1 MTRRDLKKLVAGVWG
16 SATELPLLPRDN
28 NNADTVRASYRLHVL
43 AGQASPVLSYCA
55 YTSSHSVN
63 ERGDTVKGSTTSL
76 GSAINSQPSSR
87 SSSIGPENGDIDYKK
102 LYEEQLEE
110 NFKVR
115 ERLRGTE
122 TELRQSREAVDLNT
136 KKCNTRLAMAEA
148 DKREKRALERK
159 LSEMEEELKLLE
171 QLKQENQRLKDEN
184 GALIRVISKLS
195 K

>member
-1 MTRRDLKKLVAGVWG
+1 MYGQ
-16 SATELPLLPRDN
+16 SA
-28 NNADTVRASYRLHVL
+28 
-43 AGQASPVLSYCA
+43 
-55 YTSSHSVN
+55 N
-63 ERGDTVKGSTTSL
+63 EHGETVKGSTTSL
-76 GSAINSQPSSR
+76 GSAINSRPSSR
-87 SSSIGPENGDIDYKK
+87 SSSVGPENGDIDYKK

-110 NFKVR
+110 NFRVH

-122 TELRQSREAVDLNT
+122 NELRQTREAIDINT

>member
-1 MTRRDLKKLVAGVWG
+1 MTLRDLKK
-16 SATELPLLPRDN
+16 
-28 NNADTVRASYRLHVL
+28 
-43 AGQASPVLSYCA
+43 
-55 YTSSHSVN
+55 SVS
-63 ERGDTVKGSTTSL
+63 EKGEVTKGSTSSL
-76 GSAINSQPSSR
+76 GSSAAVNSRPSSR
-87 SSSIGPENGDIDYKK
+87 GSSVGPENGDIDYKK

-110 NFKVR
+110 NFRVH
-115 ERLRGTE
+115 ERLRGAE
-122 TELRQSREAVDLNT
+122 NELRLSREAIDVNN
-136 KKCNTRLAMAEA
+136 KKNNTRLAMAEA

>member
-1 MTRRDLKKLVAGVWG
+1 MTLRDLKK
-16 SATELPLLPRDN
+16 
-28 NNADTVRASYRLHVL
+28 
-43 AGQASPVLSYCA
+43 
-55 YTSSHSVN
+55 SVS
-63 ERGDTVKGSTTSL
+63 ERGEASKGSTTSL
-76 GSAINSQPSSR
+76 GSTINSRPSSR
-87 SSSIGPENGDIDYKK
+87 APSLGPENGDIDYKK

-110 NFKVR
+110 NFRVH
-115 ERLRGTE
+115 ERLRDTE
-122 TELRQSREAVDLNT
+122 SELRQTREAIDLNN
-136 KKCNTRLAMAEA
+136 KKNNTRLAMAEA

>member
-1 MTRRDLKKLVAGVWG
+1 MTRRDHKK
-16 SATELPLLPRDN
+16 
-28 NNADTVRASYRLHVL
+28 
-43 AGQASPVLSYCA
+43 
-55 YTSSHSVN
+55 SVN
-63 ERGDTVKGSTTSL
+63 ERGETAKGSTTSL
-76 GSAINSQPSSR
+76 GSAINSRPSSR
-87 SSSIGPENGDIDYKK
+87 SSSVGPENGDIDYKK

-110 NFKVR
+110 NFRVH

-122 TELRQSREAVDLNT
+122 NELRQARETIDLNN